1 MKSLAMFQLRS
12 RENIFRSF
20 ICDLLHLGIRSMEKP
35 RLGFPFVYVL
45 KPFLDNLRIQ
55 PILGPCFKVFFFLN
69 FDTKSHKV
77 AWAGQQSSLDRP

>member
-12 RENIFRSF
+12 RENTFRSF

-55 PILGPCFKVFFFLN
+55 PILGPCFKIFFLILIQSL
-69 FDTKSHKV
+69 TKLPGLANKV
-77 AWAGQQSSLDRP
+77 A